1 MDDNIKEFITLV
13 MREYGAT
20 DKRLKSIASQ
30 AYMNSNTILFEW
42 YCCHRRGRNWFDLC
56 PKPSC
61 QICWICAIQGIKE
74 EMEGFK
80 HDDRQVCRKVD
91 S

>member
-1 MDDNIKEFITLV
+1 MDNNIRECLTLLA
-13 MREYGAT
+13 RKHGAT
-20 DKRLKSIASQ
+20 DRILKSMASQ
-30 AYMNSNTILFEW
+30 ACMNSETTLFGW
-42 YCCHRRGRNWFDLC
+42 YCWNRARNWFTAC

-61 QICWICAIQGIKE
+61 QECWECAIQCVKE

-80 HDDRQVCRKVD
+80 HDDRQICRKVN